1 MGALDNFAGN
11 EDGIVDTL
19 KSAYDDDIGSCLWE
33 LYSCI
38 ILFRYECCNSL
49 WSNSCRYCASFVSVL
64 WNICW
69 FCHECR
75 SLITT
80 IIIIQK
86 PCGRHHDLW
95 HRSASRYLLLELGL
109 YCQWTEIV
117 LATRW
122 SNFMKSTIK
131 TIDWSYLKKSTVYF
145 FTSIKS
151 STVPYQ
157 NIYIIF
163 FKQNFSS
170 KHFHYPLLLSLI

>member
-1 MGALDNFAGN
+1 MEWGSGN
-11 EDGIVDTL
+11 IRT
-19 KSAYDDDIGSCLWE
+19 
-33 LYSCI
+33 
-38 ILFRYECCNSL
+38 ILF
-49 WSNSCRYCASFVSVL
+49 
-64 WNICW
+64 
-69 FCHECR
+69 
-75 SLITT
+75 LIK
-80 IIIIQK
+80 INIIQK

-131 TIDWSYLKKSTVYF
+131 TIDWSYLKKSPVYF

-163 FKQNFSS
+163 FKQNFPS
-170 KHFHYPLLLSLI
+170 KYFHYPLLLSLIQNIFQKYFIWILKNLNMSKCFVPTYFLSRKFECDTVLLTNCVGKDK